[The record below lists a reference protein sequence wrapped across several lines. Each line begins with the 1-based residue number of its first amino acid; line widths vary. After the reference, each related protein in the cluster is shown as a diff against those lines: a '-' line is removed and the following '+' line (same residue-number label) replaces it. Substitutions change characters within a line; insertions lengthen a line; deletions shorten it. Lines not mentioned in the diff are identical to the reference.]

1 MAKTNR
7 AAQGKAAAP
16 AAAAP
21 SPSAET
27 PPATAVAGQPDPEQV
42 KPLAQAPL
50 EQEAAAA
57 ADEEAAAA
65 AAQAD
70 DAPGD
75 LTGKTIAVTSVSGNN
90 RRRAGHAFA
99 REAVELA
106 VDELTEDELGAI
118 LADPQLRVRVV

>member
-1 MAKTNR
+1 MAKTIR

-27 PPATAVAGQPDPEQV
+27 PPATTVAGQPDPEQV
-42 KPLAQAPL
+42 KALAHVPL
-50 EQEAAAA
+50 EQ
-57 ADEEAAAA
+57 EAAAA